1 MKSFI
6 FLQTHWHC
14 WTFPGVWFS
23 FHQQEVYCWL
33 VKRLSLQLK
42 TVSSAWLVPINGLFW
57 LFLLTLF
64 PSVLS
69 REVGWLQEDGWTCRN
84 TKARS
89 WCKTAAWRSSVSM
102 WPTRLPMLWKQQ
114 RGSVSSQRHVHAPQ
128 SHEVYQFSPL
138 GFTQAKLEKINH
150 LLVNSRLIKVLGGQ
164 FDSSHLRVKKGIYW
178 SEVTPLPAGGH
189 HLFEVWLGQ
198 QKHPSSTLQCTTLVD
213 VEKLLRGLLGRFRVA
228 VFCLHRNWS

>member
-6 FLQTHWHC
+6 FFTYPLTLLNLSWGLIQL
-14 WTFPGVWFS
+14 PSKGS
-23 FHQQEVYCWL
+23 LLL
-33 VKRLSLQLK
+33 VGGK
-42 TVSSAWLVPINGLFW
+42 TVSSAKEDMDWQILAGLVPINGS

-102 WPTRLPMLWKQQ
+102 WPTPLPMLWRQQ

-150 LLVNSRLIKVLGGQ
+150 LVVNSKLIKVLGGQ
-164 FDSSHLRVKKGIYW
+164 FDSAHL
-178 SEVTPLPAGGH
+178 
-189 HLFEVWLGQ
+189 
-198 QKHPSSTLQCTTLVD
+198 
-213 VEKLLRGLLGRFRVA
+213 
-228 VFCLHRNWS
+228 